1 MTAAELI
8 EKLRRLDPETPIT
21 VQDSGCGCC
30 QAPDAEGILVR
41 DSVLGVVLLHP
52 EEVRRLKMEG
62 DVL

>member
-1 MTAAELI
+1 MNARELI

-30 QAPDAEGILVR
+30 QAPDTEGVLAR
-41 DSVLGVVLLHP
+41 DSFLGVVLLHP
-52 EEVRRLKMEG
+52 EEVRRLRMEG